1 MMWVPLL
8 ACLTAGI
15 VSVPKCQRGPGPLLG
30 AARLLAAVPG
40 LCQRPENRCATSNA
54 VTCTKCLALG
64 PECGWC
70 AQEDFMADTT
80 QKGRCDTVF
89 NLMKRGCQSDFV
101 ENPTVRVTIP
111 SDRETNT
118 QVTPGRVSV
127 QLRPGSEAN
136 FMLKVRPLEKY
147 PVDLYYLVDV
157 SASMHNNIEK
167 LNSVGFALSKKM
179 ANISID
185 FRLGFGSYVDKTV
198 SPYISIHPGRIHN
211 QCSDYNLDCMPPHGY
226 IHVLSLTD
234 NIAEFR
240 NAVNKQKISGNID
253 TPEGGFDAMLQAA
266 VCQSHI
272 GWRKEAKRLLLVMT
286 DQTSHLA
293 LDSKLAGIVIPHDGN
308 CHLKD
313 NVYIK
318 ATSMEHPSLGQLSE
332 KLIDNNINVIFAV
345 QGSQFHWYK
354 DLLPLLPGTV
364 ARQIESQAANLNDLV
379 VEAYQKLISEVKI
392 QVDNQIQGLHF
403 NITAICPDGSK
414 KTGMEGCKNVGYNE
428 EVLFNVSVTMKGCDT
443 TGGRKYAILKPI
455 GFNETA
461 IVNVQKSCACQ
472 YGDSAR
478 HKRVWADETFSDGK
492 HSHCSD
498 NNCSS
503 NRDDTLS
510 SERCRR
516 HQDQPICSGQGNC
529 IDGKCFC
536 YKNKLGKVYGKY
548 CEMDDFSCPY
558 HQGNLCSGNGE
569 CEAGK
574 CKCFAGWEGDH
585 CQCSLQSA
593 KHCLNSKGQICSG
606 RGKCVCGKCEC
617 TDPRSFGRLCEYCPT
632 CNKACEENWNCVQ
645 CHHSNNASQAKLDRC
660 TTSCA
665 YLLHYI
671 DQTSECFS
679 GRSYFRVFSI
689 IFIVTFLIGLLVVLI
704 IRQIILQ
711 GSSNKVKSS
720 ADYRVSATK
729 KIPLTRKSL
738 AAQSLQRGKKPKLQP
753 LKPEEER
760 DPDFSHFF
768 DTSHVYNKDKSL
780 GNTFLLPWV

>member
-15 VSVPKCQRGPGPLLG
+15 VSVPRCQRGPGAFLG
-30 AARLLAAVPG
+30 AVRLLAAVPG
-40 LCQRPENRCATSNA
+40 LCQRSENRCATSNA

-70 AQEDFMADTT
+70 AQEDFMAGTT

-89 NLMKRGCQSDFV
+89 NLMKRGCQSDLV
-101 ENPTVRVTIP
+101 ENPTVHVTIP
-111 SDRETNT
+111 SDHETNI
-118 QVTPGRVSV
+118 QVTPGKVSV

-179 ANISID
+179 ENISLD

-414 KTGMEGCKNVGYNE
+414 KTGMEGCKNVGYNK
-428 EVLFNVSVTMKGCDT
+428 EVLFNVSITMKGCHI

-461 IVNVQKSCACQ
+461 IVNVQQSCACQ
-472 YGDSAR
+472 YGDSTG
-478 HKRVWADETFSDGK
+478 HKRVWADETSTDSK
-492 HSHCSD
+492 QSHCSD
-498 NNCSS
+498 NDCSS
-503 NRDDTLS
+503 NRDTLS
-510 SERCRR
+510 SEQCRQ

-569 CEAGK
+569 CEGGK

-585 CQCSLQSA
+585 CECSSQSA
-593 KHCLNSKGQICSG
+593 KYCLNSKGQICSG

-617 TDPRSFGRLCEYCPT
+617 TDPRSFGRFCEYCPT

-645 CHHSNNASQAKLDRC
+645 CHHSNNSSQAILDQC

-671 DQTSECFS
+671 DHTSDAIAKEKACWPDS
-679 GRSYFRVFSI
+679 PKRKETSVTASKAGGGKRS
-689 IFIVTFLIGLLVVLI
+689 
-704 IRQIILQ
+704 
-711 GSSNKVKSS
+711 
-720 ADYRVSATK
+720 
-729 KIPLTRKSL
+729 
-738 AAQSLQRGKKPKLQP
+738 
-753 LKPEEER
+753 
-760 DPDFSHFF
+760 
-768 DTSHVYNKDKSL
+768 
-780 GNTFLLPWV
+780 

>member
-1 MMWVPLL
+1 
-8 ACLTAGI
+8 
-15 VSVPKCQRGPGPLLG
+15 
-30 AARLLAAVPG
+30 
-40 LCQRPENRCATSNA
+40 
-54 VTCTKCLALG
+54 
-64 PECGWC
+64 
-70 AQEDFMADTT
+70 MADST

-89 NLMKRGCQSDFV
+89 NLLKRGCQSDFV
-101 ENPTVRVTIP
+101 ESPTVHVTIP
-111 SDRETNT
+111 SDQETNT

-127 QLRPGSEAN
+127 QLRPGSEAS
-136 FMLKVRPLEKY
+136 FILKVRPLEKY

-179 ANISID
+179 ENISLD

-313 NVYIK
+313 NVYVK

-392 QVDNQIQGLHF
+392 QVDNHIQDLNF

-414 KTGMEGCKNVGYNE
+414 KTGMEGCKNIGYNQ

-455 GFNETA
+455 GFNETT
-461 IVNVQKSCACQ
+461 IINVQKSCACQ
-472 YGDSAR
+472 NGDNAKP
-478 HKRVWADETFSDGK
+478 KRVWADEIFPDGK
-492 HSHCSD
+492 QPHCSD
-498 NNCSS
+498 SGCSYS
-503 NRDDTLS
+503 RETLP
-510 SERCRR
+510 SEECRQ
-516 HQDQPICSGQGNC
+516 HQDQPICSGRGDC
-529 IDGKCFC
+529 IEGKCFC
-536 YKNKLGKVYGKY
+536 YKNKLGRVYGKY
-548 CEMDDFSCPY
+548 CQMDDFSCPY

-574 CKCFAGWEGDH
+574 CKCFADWEGDR

-593 KHCLNSKGQICSG
+593 KQCLNSKDQPICSGRGDCIEGKCFCYKNKLGRVYGKYCQMDDFSCPYHQGNLCSGNGECEAGKCKCFADWEGDRCQCSLQSAKQCLNSKGQICSG
-606 RGKCVCGKCEC
+606 RGNCVCGKCEC
-617 TDPRSFGRLCEYCPT
+617 TDPRSFGRLCEYCPA
-632 CNKACEENWNCVQ
+632 CNTACEENWNCVQ
-645 CHHSNNASQAKLDRC
+645 CHHSNNASQAKLDQC
-660 TTSCA
+660 KTSCA
-665 YLLHYI
+665 YLLHYV

-711 GSSNKVKSS
+711 GNSNKVKSS

-729 KIPLTRKSL
+729 KEKMFLPTVCTRTVTY
-738 AAQSLQRGKKPKLQP
+738 RRD
-753 LKPEEER
+753 KPEEINIDISKLRLNE
-760 DPDFSHFF
+760 
-768 DTSHVYNKDKSL
+768 
-780 GNTFLLPWV
+780 TFKCEF

>member
-1 MMWVPLL
+1 MWVPLL

-15 VSVPKCQRGPGPLLG
+15 ISLPKCQRGPGRLLG

-40 LCQRPENRCATSNA
+40 LCQHPENRCATSNA
-54 VTCTKCLALG
+54 ATCTKCLALG

-101 ENPTVRVTIP
+101 ENPTVHVTVP
-111 SDRETNT
+111 SDHETNT
-118 QVTPGRVSV
+118 QVTPGKVSV

-167 LNSVGFALSKKM
+167 LNSIGFALSKKM
-179 ANISID
+179 ENISLD

-318 ATSMEHPSLGQLSE
+318 ATSM
-332 KLIDNNINVIFAV
+332 
-345 QGSQFHWYK
+345 
-354 DLLPLLPGTV
+354 
-364 ARQIESQAANLNDLV
+364 
-379 VEAYQKLISEVKI
+379 KLISEVKI
-392 QVDNQIQGLHF
+392 QVDNQIQGLDF

-414 KTGMEGCKNVGYNE
+414 KTAMEGCKNVGYNK

-443 TGGRKYAILKPI
+443 TGGRQYAILKPI
-455 GFNETA
+455 GFNETV

-478 HKRVWADETFSDGK
+478 HKRVWTDETFSDGK
-492 HSHCSD
+492 QSPCSD
-498 NNCSS
+498 NNCSF
-503 NRDDTLS
+503 NRDTPS
-510 SERCRR
+510 SERCRQ

-536 YKNKLGKVYGKY
+536 YKNKLGKVFGKY
-548 CEMDDFSCPY
+548 CEMDNFSCLY

-574 CKCFAGWEGDH
+574 CKCFTGWEGDR
-585 CQCSLQSA
+585 CQCSLQSS
-593 KHCLNSKGQICSG
+593 KYCLNSNGQICSG

-617 TDPRSFGRLCEYCPT
+617 TDARSFGRLCEYCPT

-645 CHHSNNASQAKLDRC
+645 CHHSNNASQAKLDQC
-660 TTSCA
+660 MTSCS
-665 YLLHYI
+665 YLLRYI
-671 DQTSECFS
+671 DQTSECLT

-711 GSSNKVKSS
+711 GSSNKIKSS
-720 ADYRVSATK
+720 AGYRVSATK
-729 KIPLTRKSL
+729 KDKMFLPTVCKRTVTY
-738 AAQSLQRGKKPKLQP
+738 RRD
-753 LKPEEER
+753 KPEEINISISKLRLNE
-760 DPDFSHFF
+760 
-768 DTSHVYNKDKSL
+768 
-780 GNTFLLPWV
+780 TFKCEF